1 MSLKTRSQYQD
12 GNTSSCVELVE
23 KVNNG
28 VTVVLASKQGFGL
41 GRINVINLGY
51 STIGRSRSKLGAAVA
66 ANRSLWKSDTG
77 SSLNEN
83 FKQRGYLKMQNQIYK
98 E

>member
-28 VTVVLASKQGFGL
+28 VTVVLASKLGFGL

-51 STIGRSRSKLGAAVA
+51 STIGSRSRNKLGAAVA
-66 ANRSLWKSDTG
+66 ANKWME
-77 SSLNEN
+77 EN
-83 FKQRGYLKMQNQIYK
+83 LLPAYPLGDIKCTTLPK
-98 E
+98 

>member
-28 VTVVLASKQGFGL
+28 VTVVLASKLGFGL

-51 STIGRSRSKLGAAVA
+51 STIGSRSRNKLGAAVA
-66 ANRSLWKSDTG
+66 ANRSL
-77 SSLNEN
+77 
-83 FKQRGYLKMQNQIYK
+83 
-98 E
+98 

>member
-28 VTVVLASKQGFGL
+28 VTVVLASKLGFGL

-51 STIGRSRSKLGAAVA
+51 STIGRSRNKLGAAVA
-66 ANRSLWKSDTG
+66 ANRSL
-77 SSLNEN
+77 
-83 FKQRGYLKMQNQIYK
+83 
-98 E
+98 